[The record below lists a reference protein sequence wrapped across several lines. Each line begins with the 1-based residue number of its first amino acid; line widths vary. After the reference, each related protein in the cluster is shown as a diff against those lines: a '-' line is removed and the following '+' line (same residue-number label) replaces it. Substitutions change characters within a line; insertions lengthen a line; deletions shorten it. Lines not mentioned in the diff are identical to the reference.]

1 MKIIGITG
9 PTGAGKS
16 VLCEHLTKAGI
27 PCIDA
32 DRVYHSLLLPPSE
45 CLNAIKRAFGDEIF
59 SPDGKLD
66 RAKLGA
72 IVFNE
77 PKKLELLNKTVLGN
91 VLCEIRLIIDDYRR
105 KGVGSVAVDAP
116 TLIESGFYKECTTVI
131 SVLAPREVRLGRIM
145 ERDCLSEEKAQL
157 RINAQK
163 SDEFYREY
171 SDIII
176 QNDGNPK
183 EFKKKIEN
191 IIKDLK

>member
-45 CLNAIKRAFGDEIF
+45 CLNAIKRTFGDEIF

-105 KGVGSVAVDAP
+105 KGVSSVAVDAP

-131 SVLAPREVRLGRIM
+131 SVLAPREVRLERIM

-171 SDIII
+171 SDIIL